1 MNVSTPRKPRPA
13 VNPWAQP
20 FWDGAREGRLMIQR
34 CEDCA
39 VHVFY
44 PRVSCPSCSSERLGW
59 LQASGRGTVY
69 SYTVVKN
76 NAPSAFAGDV
86 PYVVAVIRLE
96 EGVQMLS
103 NLVDWTED
111 ALCCD
116 MPVEVVFEPLDE
128 EFVLPKFRPAA
139 AKAGP

>member
-1 MNVSTPRKPRPA
+1 MNSPASRKPRPT

-20 FWDGAREGRLMIQR
+20 FWDGTREGRLMIQY
-34 CEDCA
+34 CEDCDSRI
-39 VHVFY
+39 FY
-44 PRVSCPSCSSERLGW
+44 PRVACPGCGSERLGW

-69 SYTVVKN
+69 SFTVVKN

-103 NLVDWTED
+103 NLVDWSEET
-111 ALCCD
+111 LCCD
-116 MPVEVVFEPLDE
+116 MPVEVIFEPLDE
-128 EFVLPKFRPAA
+128 EFVLPKFRPVAA
-139 AKAGP
+139 GSAA